1 MNTKIVAFWIAL
13 KCQCWQEHVTFL
25 NVEFWKG
32 ILEHDFDSTHS
43 QYSIMN
49 TNKKHACMVIV
60 TKRNSALENKLWNW
74 LKRISTRHL
83 IIFAENLKEV
93 VPAPAK
99 FAMGY
104 SHFLQH
110 VKQTIMLFDSIGAHV
125 SSIVFPIRPGLFF
138 LLWFLPCRSS
148 VKKFEWR
155 IDFLQKL
162 ITEQNLAAAFW

>member
-1 MNTKIVAFWIAL
+1 
-13 KCQCWQEHVTFL
+13 
-25 NVEFWKG
+25 
-32 ILEHDFDSTHS
+32 
-43 QYSIMN
+43 
-49 TNKKHACMVIV
+49 MVIV

-83 IIFAENLKEV
+83 IILAENLKEV

-162 ITEQNLAAAFW
+162 ITEQNLAAAFCFALLFNVIQTDNPSRSEFCLTRIPVHGKVKKPRFQILSLDRMLKTSFFQ